1 MNKDIADNVLK
12 KGKEGIKENFIEV
25 FSEFAD
31 EYADEMW
38 LLVNELIRL
47 RKENQ
52 ILREEKTPK
61 KPTSLIEYT
70 RIKDELRSKID
81 YIHEQDEIIKGYKD
95 KIESGKLISTV
106 QGEQGEQEI
115 AFFVAHNAAVRK
127 RAIEEFASIL
137 EMEFL
142 TDWQHGAISEG
153 TYNFII
159 SEIQYVLSLEGY
171 KK

>member
-12 KGKEGIKENFIEV
+12 KGKEGIRENFIEV

-52 ILREEKTPK
+52 LLREEKTPK
-61 KPTSLIEYT
+61 KPISLIEYT

-81 YIHEQDEIIKGYKD
+81 YIHEQDEIIKEYKD
-95 KIESGKLISTV
+95 KIEKGKLISTV

-115 AFFVAHNAAVRK
+115 AFFVEHNAAVRK

-142 TDWQHGAISEG
+142 AACHRGDISSE
-153 TYNFII
+153 TYNLII
-159 SEIQYVLSLEGY
+159 SEIQYALNLEGY
-171 KK
+171 

>member
-61 KPTSLIEYT
+61 KPISLIEYT

-81 YIHEQDEIIKGYKD
+81 YIHEQDEIIKEYKD
-95 KIESGKLISTV
+95 KIEKGKLISTV
-106 QGEQGEQEI
+106 QGEQEV
-115 AFFVAHNAAVRK
+115 AFFVAHNAAVREQAVK
-127 RAIEEFASIL
+127 EFASIL
-137 EMEFL
+137 EVEFL
-142 TDWQHGAISEG
+142 AACHRGDISSE
-153 TYNFII
+153 TYNLII
-159 SEIQYVLSLEGY
+159 SEIQYALNLEGY
-171 KK
+171 